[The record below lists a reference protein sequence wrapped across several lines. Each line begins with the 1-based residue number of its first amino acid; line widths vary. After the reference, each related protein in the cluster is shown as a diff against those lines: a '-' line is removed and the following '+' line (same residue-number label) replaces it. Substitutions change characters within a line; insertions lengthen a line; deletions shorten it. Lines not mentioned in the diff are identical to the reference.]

1 MVSRSVSV
9 LALIAL
15 TALTMSTTTV
25 RAQDSVL
32 PRGAAHLLDQV
43 LEVVHAVKATR
54 ASPHHA
60 DAHAETSDADAN
72 ATGEAHEA
80 EEVEATHAA
89 AGGVIPYARTVV
101 QLLGRG
107 VPLDDTSGGATT
119 LNIRPHRGGCVFRLR
134 VGF

>member
-1 MVSRSVSV
+1 M
-9 LALIAL
+9 
-15 TALTMSTTTV
+15 
-25 RAQDSVL
+25 L

-43 LEVVHAVKATR
+43 LEVVHAVKRTR
-54 ASPHHA
+54 PHA
-60 DAHAETSDADAN
+60 DTNAHASDPDAN
-72 ATGEAHEA
+72 ATGEAH